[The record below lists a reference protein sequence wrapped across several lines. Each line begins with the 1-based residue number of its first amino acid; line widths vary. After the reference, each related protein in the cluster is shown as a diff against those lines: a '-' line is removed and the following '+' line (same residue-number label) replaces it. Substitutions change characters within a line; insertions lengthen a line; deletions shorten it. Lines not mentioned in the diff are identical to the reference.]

1 MAGKSVAKTGKIGST
16 FAPVIDVD
24 PGLQSNFATIY
35 NNDIQ
40 DIEQEEPKYE
50 GMQIASKLL
59 SNYERNY
66 VKKFPFEKGQY
77 H

>member
-16 FAPVIDVD
+16 FAPVVDVN

-35 NNDIQ
+35 HNDMQ
-40 DIEQEEPKYE
+40 DIEQEVPEFE
-50 GMQIASKLL
+50 GMQVASKLL